1 MKLKSII
8 HDLRETT
15 AEPDVRNRMMA
26 LKDLLNKTIDHL
38 HGVFLPDV
46 FVSICRGIWDRMGQ
60 VRDIIT
66 LQYITLN
73 VFVFRLKLHC
83 SFLFLRM
90 CFVFLKI
97 GKIM

>member
-15 AEPDVRNRMMA
+15 AEPDVRNRMTA
-26 LKDLLNKTIDHL
+26 LKDLLDKTIDHL

-66 LQYITLN
+66 FHYTGCLSSAFTFTVL
-73 VFVFRLKLHC
+73 FV
-83 SFLFLRM
+83 LFRM
-90 CFVFLKI
+90 CFVFWRI

>member
-15 AEPDVRNRMMA
+15 AEPDVRNRMTA
-26 LKDLLNKTIDHL
+26 LEDLLDKTIDHL

-60 VRDIIT
+60 VRDIIRFHYNGRFS
-66 LQYITLN
+66 L
-73 VFVFRLKLHC
+73 LHLPSLFC
-83 SFLFLRM
+83 SFFSG
-90 CFVFLKI
+90 CASSF
-97 GKIM
+97 GG